1 MSSNPLLIVGVLLA
15 LAGAGSVIL
24 DAVHSGGSPR
34 FIAYLVGLLLSLA
47 GVGLLLAT
55 TL

>member
-1 MSSNPLLIVGVLLA
+1 MSNPILLVGVLLA
-15 LAGAGSVIL
+15 LAGAGSVLL
-24 DAVHSGGSPR
+24 DAAHSGGSPR

-47 GVGLLLAT
+47 GVGLVLTT